1 MGGAGQFR
9 LLRQRRFLPYFS
21 AQALGACNDNLLRG
35 LLVLGATDHAA
46 HYAHLDPNVLMNL
59 AGGLFMLPF
68 VLLSGVAGQLAD
80 RCDRTRVLQAAK
92 AAEIVIVALASCGFV
107 LHSLPLLLTSL
118 FLMGVHAAFFAP
130 AKYALLPQVLRPA
143 ELVGGNALVAAG
155 TCVAIL
161 LGTLAAEAFALHDS
175 ARVMAAALCVLAVA
189 GFLASL
195 AMPRA
200 APAAPQLKP
209 DWNPWTMSWQAL
221 AAARASRAVF
231 LSLLGVSWFWFYG
244 ALLLAQLPGYA
255 HAVINGDLQVY
266 ALLLV
271 VIAAGVATGSLLCER
286 LSGRRVEIGLV
297 PFGSIGLTLCG
308 LDLAWISP
316 ASAAAHSLGVHEFLA
331 QRHAWRMLID
341 LGAIGLFGGVYVVPL
356 YAVVQQRARS
366 ASLGRVVAANSM
378 LNALFILAALLL
390 GAALG
395 ALGAS
400 VPQLLAVT
408 ALANAAVALYIYAL
422 LPEFLL
428 RFLSWLLVRIGYRVS
443 ERGLSN
449 IPEEGAALL
458 VCNHVSF
465 VDGLVISSACHR
477 PIRFVMEKAIFA
489 APVISVLAR
498 GMKAVP
504 IAPAREDKAVYE
516 QAFATVARELA
527 DGQLVCIFPE
537 GRLTSDGRVAEFR
550 PGLMRILAET
560 PVPVVP
566 LALSGL
572 WGSVFSRHPGR
583 WLALL
588 WQGRAQRIGIAAG
601 APVPPQQVTPEL
613 LRERVLALCPA

>member
-9 LLRQRRFLPYFS
+9 LLRQRRFLPYFG

-35 LLVLGATDHAA
+35 LLVLAATYHAA
-46 HYAHLDPNVLMNL
+46 QYTRLEPRVLMNL

-68 VLLSGVAGQLAD
+68 VLFSGVAGQLAD
-80 RCDRTRVLQAAK
+80 RSDRTRVLQATK
-92 AAEIVIVALASCGFV
+92 AAEIAIVALASGGFV

-118 FLMGVHAAFFAP
+118 FLMGAHAAFFAP

-161 LGTLAAEAFALHDS
+161 LGTLAAEAFAHDS
-175 ARVMAAALCVLAVA
+175 VRVMAAALCVLAVA

-200 APAAPQLKP
+200 APAAPHLKP
-209 DWNPWTMSWQAL
+209 DWNPWSTSWQAL

-231 LSLLGVSWFWFYG
+231 LSVLGVSWFWFYG
-244 ALLLAQLPGYA
+244 ALLLAQLPTYA
-255 HAVINGDLQVY
+255 HTVINADLKVY
-266 ALLLV
+266 ALFLG
-271 VIAAGVATGSLLCER
+271 VIAAGVGTGSLSCER

-316 ASAAAHSLGVHEFLA
+316 ATAAAHTLGVHEFLA

-341 LGAIGLFGGVYVVPL
+341 LGGIGLCGGIYVVPL

-366 ASLGRVVAANSM
+366 ASLGRVVAANSL

-408 ALANAAVALYIYAL
+408 ALANAAVALYIYTL

-428 RFLSWLLVRIGYRVS
+428 RLLSWLLVRIVYRVS
-443 ERGLSN
+443 ERGLTN

-477 PIRFVMEKAIFA
+477 PIRFVMESAIFA
-489 APVISVLAR
+489 APVLSVLAR

-504 IAPAREDKAVYE
+504 IASAREDKAVYE

-537 GRLTSDGRVAEFR
+537 GRLTSDGHVAEFR

-572 WGSVFSRHPGR
+572 WGSVFSRQPGR

>member
-1 MGGAGQFR
+1 MGGTGQFR
-9 LLRQRRFLPYFS
+9 LLRQRRFLPYFG
-21 AQALGACNDNLLRG
+21 AQALGVCNDNLLRG
-35 LLVLGATDHAA
+35 LLVLGATYHAA
-46 HYAHLDPNVLMNL
+46 QYTRLEPRVLMNL

-68 VLLSGVAGQLAD
+68 VLFSGVAGQLAD
-80 RCDRTRVLQAAK
+80 RCDRTRVLQATK
-92 AAEIVIVALASCGFV
+92 AAEIAIVALASGGFV

-118 FLMGVHAAFFAP
+118 FLMGAHAAFFAP

-161 LGTLAAEAFALHDS
+161 LGTLAAEAFAHDS
-175 ARVMAAALCVLAVA
+175 VRVMAAALCVLAVA

-200 APAAPQLKP
+200 APAAPHLKP
-209 DWNPWTMSWQAL
+209 DWNPWSTSWQAL

-231 LSLLGVSWFWFYG
+231 LSVLGVSWFWFYG
-244 ALLLAQLPGYA
+244 ALLLAQLPTYA
-255 HAVINGDLQVY
+255 HTVINADLKVY
-266 ALLLV
+266 ALFLG
-271 VIAAGVATGSLLCER
+271 VIAAGVGTGSLWCER

-316 ASAAAHSLGVHEFLA
+316 ATAAAHTLGVHEFLA

-341 LGAIGLFGGVYVVPL
+341 LGGIGLCGGIYVVPL

-366 ASLGRVVAANSM
+366 ASLGRVVAANSL

-408 ALANAAVALYIYAL
+408 ALANAAVALYIYTL

-428 RFLSWLLVRIGYRVS
+428 RLLSWLLVRIVYRVS
-443 ERGLSN
+443 ERGLTN

-477 PIRFVMEKAIFA
+477 PIRFVMESAIFA

-504 IAPAREDKAVYE
+504 IAPAREDKAIYE

-537 GRLTSDGRVAEFR
+537 GRLTSDGHVAEFR

-572 WGSVFSRHPGR
+572 WGSVFSRQPGR

>member
-9 LLRQRRFLPYFS
+9 LLRQRRFLPFFS

-35 LLVLGATDHAA
+35 LVVLGATYHAA
-46 HYAHLDPNVLMNL
+46 QSLRLEPRLLSNL

-68 VLLSGVAGQLAD
+68 VLFSGAAGQLAD
-80 RCDRTRVLQAAK
+80 RCDRTRVLQATK
-92 AAEIVIVALASCGFV
+92 AAEIAIVALAGAGFV
-107 LHSLPLLLTSL
+107 LHSLALLLTSL

-161 LGTLAAEAFALHDS
+161 LGTLAAAAFAHDS
-175 ARVMAAALCVLAVA
+175 ARSMAALCVLALA
-189 GFLASL
+189 GFFASL

-200 APAAPQLKP
+200 APAAPHLKP
-209 DWNPWTMSWQAL
+209 DWNPWSSSWQAL

-244 ALLLAQLPGYA
+244 ALLLTQLPTYA
-255 HAVINGDLQVY
+255 HTVINGDLKVY
-266 ALLLV
+266 ALFLG
-271 VIAAGVATGSLLCER
+271 VIAAGVGSGSLLCEP

-316 ASAAAHSLGVHEFLA
+316 ASAATHTLGVHEFLA

-341 LGAIGLFGGVYVVPL
+341 LGGIGLFGGVYVVPL
-356 YAVVQQRARS
+356 YAVVQQRTRR
-366 ASLGRVVAANSM
+366 ASLGRVVAANSL
-378 LNALFILAALLL
+378 LNALFILAALLM

-408 ALANAAVALYIYAL
+408 ALVNAAVALYIYTL

-428 RFLSWLLVRIGYRVS
+428 RLLSWLLVRIVYRVS

-477 PIRFVMEKAIFA
+477 PIRFVMESAFFA
-489 APVISVLAR
+489 TPVISVLAR

-504 IAPAREDKAVYE
+504 IAPAREDPAVYE
-516 QAFATVARELA
+516 QAFAIVARELA

-537 GRLTSDGRVAEFR
+537 GRLTSDGRIAEFR

-588 WQGRAQRIGIAAG
+588 WQGRAHRIGIAAG
-601 APVPPQQVTPEL
+601 APVPAQQVTPEL

>member
-9 LLRQRRFLPYFS
+9 LLRQRRFLPYFG

-35 LLVLGATDHAA
+35 LLVLGATYHAA
-46 HYAHLDPNVLMNL
+46 QYTRLEPRVLMNL

-68 VLLSGVAGQLAD
+68 VLFSGVAGRLAD
-80 RCDRTRVLQAAK
+80 RCDRTRVLQATK
-92 AAEIVIVALASCGFV
+92 AAEIAIVALAGGGFV

-130 AKYALLPQVLRPA
+130 AKYALLRQVLRPA

-155 TCVAIL
+155 TFVAIL
-161 LGTLAAEAFALHDS
+161 LGTLAAQAFARHDS
-175 ARVMAAALCVLAVA
+175 AHVMAAALCALAVA

-200 APAAPQLKP
+200 APAAPHLKP
-209 DWNPWTMSWQAL
+209 DWNPWSTSWQAL
-221 AAARASRAVF
+221 EAARASRAVL

-244 ALLLAQLPGYA
+244 ALLLAQLPTYA
-255 HAVINGDLQVY
+255 RAVINGDLKVY

-271 VIAAGVATGSLLCER
+271 AIAAGVGTGSLLCER

-316 ASAAAHSLGVHEFLA
+316 ATAAAHSLGVHEFLA

-341 LGAIGLFGGVYVVPL
+341 LGGIGLFGGVYVVPL
-356 YAVVQQRARS
+356 YAMVQQRARS
-366 ASLGRVVAANSM
+366 ASLGRVLAANSM

-428 RFLSWLLVRIGYRVS
+428 RFLSWLLVRIVYRVS
-443 ERGLSN
+443 ERGLTN

-477 PIRFVMEKAIFA
+477 PIRFVMESAIFA

-504 IAPAREDKAVYE
+504 IAPAREDQAVYE

-537 GRLTSDGRVAEFR
+537 GRLTSDGRIAEFR

-572 WGSVFSRHPGR
+572 WGSVFSRQPGR

-588 WQGRAQRIGIAAG
+588 WQGRGQRIGIAAG

-613 LRERVLALCPA
+613 LRERVLALCAA

>member
-35 LLVLGATDHAA
+35 FLVLGATYHAA
-46 HYAHLDPNVLMNL
+46 QYTRLEPRVLMNL

-68 VLLSGVAGQLAD
+68 VLFSGVAGQLAD
-80 RCDRTRVLQAAK
+80 RCDRTRVLQTTK
-92 AAEIVIVALASCGFV
+92 AAEIAIVALASGGFI
-107 LHSLPLLLTSL
+107 LHSLPLLLTAL
-118 FLMGVHAAFFAP
+118 FLMGAHAAFFAP

-161 LGTLAAEAFALHDS
+161 LGTLAAEAFAHDS
-175 ARVMAAALCVLAVA
+175 ARTMAAALCVLAVA

-209 DWNPWTMSWQAL
+209 DWNPWSTSWQAL

-231 LSLLGVSWFWFYG
+231 LSVLGVSWFWFYG
-244 ALLLAQLPGYA
+244 ALLLTQLPTYA
-255 HAVINGDLQVY
+255 HTVINVDLKVY
-266 ALLLV
+266 ALFLG
-271 VIAAGVATGSLLCER
+271 VIAAGVGTGSLWCER

-316 ASAAAHSLGVHEFLA
+316 ATAAAHTLGVHEFLA

-341 LGAIGLFGGVYVVPL
+341 LGGIGLCGGIYVVPL
-356 YAVVQQRARS
+356 YAVVQQRARR
-366 ASLGRVVAANSM
+366 ASLGRVVAANSL

-395 ALGAS
+395 ARGAS

-408 ALANAAVALYIYAL
+408 ALANAAVALYIYTL

-428 RFLSWLLVRIGYRVS
+428 RLLSWLLVRIVYRVS

-477 PIRFVMEKAIFA
+477 PIRFVMESAIFA

-504 IAPAREDKAVYE
+504 IAPAREDRAVYE

-537 GRLTSDGRVAEFR
+537 GRLTSDGHVAEFR

-572 WGSVFSRHPGR
+572 WGSVFSRQPGR